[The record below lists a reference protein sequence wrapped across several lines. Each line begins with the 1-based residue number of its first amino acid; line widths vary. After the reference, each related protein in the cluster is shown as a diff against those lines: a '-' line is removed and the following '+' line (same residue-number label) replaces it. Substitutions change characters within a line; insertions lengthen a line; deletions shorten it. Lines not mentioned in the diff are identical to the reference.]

1 MRCRPEKPPN
11 DVEKAQKRIGFTE
24 IHPIYRIRSVNLRK
38 VSAAKAATT
47 SSYHSPSASPISH
60 AECTALY
67 I

>member
-1 MRCRPEKPPN
+1 
-11 DVEKAQKRIGFTE
+11 VEKAQKRIGFTE